1 MSSINSMIKEITD
14 KSEIKSVY
22 FVGCGASRSDLY
34 PASYFLNNNAKMIR
48 ASIHT
53 AKEFICSTPGAVN
66 ETAVVI
72 ACSLGGNT
80 PETVEA
86 AAHARGKGAH
96 VIAVTHEEESQLAG
110 NADYKVIFDW
120 NNKYSSK
127 MDKMI
132 KVLKIAVELLN
143 NVEGYDHYDKM
154 LHGFEIVYD
163 LIDELVK
170 TVGKDAK
177 IFAKEYK
184 EIPML
189 YVTSSG
195 AMQEVAWSFSA
206 CLMMEMQWIP
216 SASFNDGDFFHGP
229 FELVEEDVP
238 YLLLINEGSTR
249 KMDLRTL
256 EFLQRFHTKTTVIDG
271 KDFALSSYFSKEVV
285 DYFNPIVLSPVLRI
299 YAEELAIVREHPL
312 TKRRYMWKLEY

>member
-1 MSSINSMIKEITD
+1 MGT
-14 KSEIKSVY
+14 
-22 FVGCGASRSDLY
+22 
-34 PASYFLNNNAKMIR
+34 
-48 ASIHT
+48 
-53 AKEFICSTPGAVN
+53 
-66 ETAVVI
+66 
-72 ACSLGGNT
+72 
-80 PETVEA
+80 
-86 AAHARGKGAH
+86 
-96 VIAVTHEEESQLAG
+96 
-110 NADYKVIFDW
+110 
-120 NNKYSSK
+120 
-127 MDKMI
+127 
-132 KVLKIAVELLN
+132 
-143 NVEGYDHYDKM
+143 
-154 LHGFEIVYD
+154 GFEIVYD

>member
-1 MSSINSMIKEITD
+1 MEQND
-14 KSEIKSVY
+14 
-22 FVGCGASRSDLY
+22 
-34 PASYFLNNNAKMIR
+34 
-48 ASIHT
+48 
-53 AKEFICSTPGAVN
+53 
-66 ETAVVI
+66 
-72 ACSLGGNT
+72 
-80 PETVEA
+80 
-86 AAHARGKGAH
+86 
-96 VIAVTHEEESQLAG
+96 
-110 NADYKVIFDW
+110 KVI
-120 NNKYSSK
+120 
-127 MDKMI
+127 
-132 KVLKIAVELLN
+132 KIAVELLN

-154 LHGFEIVYD
+154 FHDFEIVYD

-271 KDFALSSYFSKEVV
+271 KDFALSSYFSKRSGC
-285 DYFNPIVLSPVLRI
+285 YFKSYCPLSGIRFMQKSL
-299 YAEELAIVREHPL
+299 L
-312 TKRRYMWKLEY
+312 

>member
-1 MSSINSMIKEITD
+1 
-14 KSEIKSVY
+14 
-22 FVGCGASRSDLY
+22 
-34 PASYFLNNNAKMIR
+34 
-48 ASIHT
+48 
-53 AKEFICSTPGAVN
+53 
-66 ETAVVI
+66 
-72 ACSLGGNT
+72 
-80 PETVEA
+80 
-86 AAHARGKGAH
+86 
-96 VIAVTHEEESQLAG
+96 
-110 NADYKVIFDW
+110 
-120 NNKYSSK
+120 
-127 MDKMI
+127 
-132 KVLKIAVELLN
+132 
-143 NVEGYDHYDKM
+143 M